1 MGLLSNNIRNA
12 EKGVNKMEAILA
24 YMGAAMLFIMMLLG
38 AIDVI
43 GRYLFNSSI
52 SGTIEINKNLM
63 AGVVV
68 FSWAL
73 TQAKRAH
80 ASVEF
85 IVECLSSRMRAV
97 SGLIGDVLSLIFF
110 GLVTWQSYE
119 AGILAWQEQR
129 YFQLID
135 LPVAVMYFTIAF
147 GALVTCLLIFFQL
160 KNDIRD
166 IRMADK
172 KEVTKPGQVITD

>member
-1 MGLLSNNIRNA
+1 MALLSNNIRSA
-12 EKGVNKMEAILA
+12 EKGVYKMETIFA
-24 YMGAAMLFIMMLLG
+24 YIGAAMLFIMMMLG

-63 AGVVV
+63 AGVVA

-80 ASVEF
+80 AKVEF
-85 IVECLSSRMRAV
+85 IVECLSSRMRV
-97 SGLIGDVLSLIFF
+97 VTGFIGDVLSLIFF
-110 GLVTWQSYE
+110 GLITWQSYK

-129 YFQLID
+129 YFQIID
-135 LPVAVMYFTIAF
+135 FPVALMYFTISF
-147 GALVTCLLIFFQL
+147 GALVTCLLVFFQL

-172 KEVTKPGQVITD
+172 KKSRNRSN